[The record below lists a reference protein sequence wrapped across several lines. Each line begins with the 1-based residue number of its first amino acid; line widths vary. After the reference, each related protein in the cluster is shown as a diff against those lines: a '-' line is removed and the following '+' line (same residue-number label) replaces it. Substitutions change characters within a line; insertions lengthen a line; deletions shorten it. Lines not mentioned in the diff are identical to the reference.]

1 MVRSLAR
8 RHTSNPIYTL
18 FLICHMLTH
27 IFIHTNLFTRN
38 LTNTCIHLTHRR
50 SMLGF
55 SFLLFLVCPAFVHK
69 ARVTARFLFLDSGLC
84 FNHSSWKQSPK
95 PGSVSEQH
103 KAEVIPV
110 KDRFLQLV
118 QTHYLQERIAQAF
131 LLCK

>member
-1 MVRSLAR
+1 LAH
-8 RHTSNPIYTL
+8 RHANPTHTL
-18 FLICHMLTH
+18 FLIIHTPTH
-27 IFIHTNLFTRN
+27 ILFHTHLFTRN
-38 LTNTCIHLTHRR
+38 LTNTCILTHHS

-69 ARVTARFLFLDSGLC
+69 ARVMARFLFLDSGLC

-95 PGSVSEQH
+95 PGSVSEQR

-110 KDRFLQLV
+110 KGRVPQLV
-118 QTHYLQERIAQAF
+118 QTHYLQELAQAF